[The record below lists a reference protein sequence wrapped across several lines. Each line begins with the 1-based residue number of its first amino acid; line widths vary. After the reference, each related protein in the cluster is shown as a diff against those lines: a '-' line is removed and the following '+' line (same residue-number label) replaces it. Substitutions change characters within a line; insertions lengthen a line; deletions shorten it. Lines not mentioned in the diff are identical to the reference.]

1 MRTRTNSDFIQNK
14 HSSSFRDPSGYV
26 FVENNVLKRVI
37 LPKYFAQYNSL
48 KKSGFYQKVIHHG
61 LLISHTESA
70 STKNHIELTPE
81 EIPFITYPYE
91 WTFGQLKD
99 AALHTLKL
107 QKYAVNNGYIL
118 KDATAFNIAFCRG
131 KPIFIDTLSFDFYV
145 QDSPW
150 KAFKMF
156 VQHFLSPLVLA
167 YYHGPSILKLLQT
180 HIDGIPLSLT
190 TSLLPGKSKLN
201 PMIFTNIHLLAKAER
216 KYKNQTAKKTKEVK
230 VKKERHLNH
239 LDALYSF
246 IQGLGVN
253 QQTEWGDYYENI
265 HYNDTALD
273 FKKGQIAEWVSSL
286 DVKTVV
292 DIGGNDGTM
301 VRSFNN
307 DLDFAIVGDID
318 EKAVDLNY
326 QKMKEEEDSNI
337 FPLLLDI
344 LQPTPALGFDNK
356 ERFSIIDRLRKCQP
370 DLTLALALVHH
381 ISLSGNVPFLKIAE
395 FFSRFSK
402 YLIIEFP
409 ERDDKMVQLLL
420 NQKRDFK
427 NHFDF
432 YSAENFEK
440 DFGVFFK
447 IQQRV
452 LIPKSNRILYQM
464 QII

>member
-1 MRTRTNSDFIQNK
+1 
-14 HSSSFRDPSGYV
+14 
-26 FVENNVLKRVI
+26 
-37 LPKYFAQYNSL
+37 
-48 KKSGFYQKVIHHG
+48 
-61 LLISHTESA
+61 
-70 STKNHIELTPE
+70 
-81 EIPFITYPYE
+81 
-91 WTFGQLKD
+91 LKD

-107 QKYAVNNGYIL
+107 QKYAVSNGFIL
-118 KDATAFNIAFCRG
+118 KDATAFNIAFHRG
-131 KPIFIDTLSFDFYV
+131 KPIFIDTLSFDFYRP
-145 QDSPW
+145 DGPW

-167 YYHGPSILKLLQT
+167 HYHGSTILKLLQT
-180 HIDGIPLSLT
+180 HIDGIPLTLT
-190 TSLLPGKSKLN
+190 TSLLPRKSKLN
-201 PMIFTNIHLLAKAER
+201 PTILTNIHLLAKAER
-216 KYKNQTAKKTKEVK
+216 KYKNQTDKKTKEIK

-239 LDALYSF
+239 LEALYSF
-246 IQGLGVN
+246 IQGLNIN
-253 QQTEWGDYYENI
+253 QQTEWGNYYENI

-273 FKKGQIAEWVSSL
+273 FKKVQIAKWVSSL

-326 QKMKEEEDSNI
+326 QKMKKEEGSNI

-356 ERFSIIDRLRKCQP
+356 ERFSIINRLSTCKL

-395 FFSRFSK
+395 FFAQFSN

-409 ERDDKMVQLLL
+409 DRDDKMVQLLL

-432 YSAENFEK
+432 YSEENFEK

-447 IQQRV
+447 IKKRV
-452 LIPKSNRILYQM
+452 PIPKSNRILYLM
-464 QII
+464 EII